1 MIFVDT
7 GAWFA
12 SVVPSDSDHQKAILW
27 LTNNLESLL
36 TTDYVIDETLT
47 LLRARGENKRA
58 RILGEAFFSDKLATV
73 YYLTEE
79 DIRLS
84 WQVFRDYSDK
94 EWSFTDC
101 SSKVVMEKL
110 EIVTAFSFDYH
121 FRQFGLVQ
129 VVPYS
134 QF

>member
-12 SVVPSDSDHQKAILW
+12 SIVPADSEHQNAILW
-27 LTNNLESLL
+27 LTNNKETLL

-47 LLRARGENKRA
+47 LLRARRETKRSI
-58 RILGEAFFSDKLATV
+58 ILGEAFFSGKLATI

-79 DIRLS
+79 DIHLT
-84 WQVFRDYSDK
+84 WQLFRDYSDK
-94 EWSFTDC
+94 EWSFTDS

-110 EIVTAFSFDYH
+110 GIMKAFAFDYD
-121 FRQFGLVQ
+121 FRQFGSVQ
-129 VVPYS
+129 VVP
-134 QF
+134 